1 MMKATTLKAM
11 TSRAQRQAARIVLL
25 ILATSQ
31 ADPRVTAAV
40 DSKQGPVVAATK
52 AKAVVAGVGAVV
64 AGAVAI
70 VLRGQ
75 PRRHHAS
82 VAMNRRVSKG
92 RSRVRKCASPSQC
105 ANRRRS

>member
-1 MMKATTLKAM
+1 MHLRRSTRAMMKATTLKAM

-25 ILATSQ
+25 ILAKSQ
-31 ADPRVTAAV
+31 VDPR
-40 DSKQGPVVAATK
+40 VAATK

>member
-1 MMKATTLKAM
+1 MHLRHSTHAMTKATTLKAM

-25 ILATSQ
+25 ILAKSQ
-31 ADPRVTAAV
+31 VDPR
-40 DSKQGPVVAATK
+40 VAATK

-105 ANRRRS
+105 ANHRRS